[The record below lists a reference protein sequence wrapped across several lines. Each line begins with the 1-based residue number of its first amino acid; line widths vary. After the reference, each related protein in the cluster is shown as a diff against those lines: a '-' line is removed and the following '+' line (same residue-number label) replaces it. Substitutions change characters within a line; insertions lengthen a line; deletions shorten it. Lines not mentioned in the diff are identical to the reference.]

1 MNQQQADKMRSG
13 QGFIAALDQSG
24 GSTPKAL
31 VQYGIEEN
39 SYSSEREMFD
49 LIHQMRSRIIT
60 SPAFNGDRILAAI
73 LFEQT
78 MDREIG
84 GEPTASFLWE
94 RKRVVPILKID
105 KGLAEVADGVQLMKP
120 IPALDE
126 LLARAVEH
134 KIFGTKERSVIGAA
148 SPAGI
153 AAVVQQQFE
162 LADQVLASGLVPIL
176 EPEVTISIPDKAE
189 AEVILLDVITAHL
202 DDIPEGTQVM
212 VKLSLPTIANHY
224 RPLIEHPRVMR
235 VVALSGGYSRS
246 EADALLA
253 QNTGLVA
260 SFSRAL
266 TEGLS
271 VDQTDTEFN
280 TTLDE
285 AIVSIY
291 EASVAG

>member
-1 MNQQQADKMRSG
+1 MRSG

-84 GEPTASFLWE
+84 GEPAASFLWE

-105 KGLAEVADGVQLMKP
+105 KGLAEVADGVQLMEP
-120 IPALDE
+120 IPALDD
-126 LLARAVEH
+126 LLARAVDH

-212 VKLSLPTIANHY
+212 LKLSLPTIANHY

-285 AIVSIY
+285 AIQSIY

>member
-1 MNQQQADKMRSG
+1 
-13 QGFIAALDQSG
+13 
-24 GSTPKAL
+24 
-31 VQYGIEEN
+31 
-39 SYSSEREMFD
+39 MFD

-84 GEPTASFLWE
+84 GEPAASFLWE

-105 KGLAEVADGVQLMKP
+105 KGLAEVADGVQLMEP
-120 IPALDE
+120 IPALDD
-126 LLARAVEH
+126 LLARAVDH

-212 VKLSLPTIANHY
+212 LKLSLPTIANHY

-285 AIVSIY
+285 AIQSIY